1 MSRELASY
9 GASFER
15 MHQQQAA
22 LYQQHVREVRRLQ
35 AALQVAEGKAS
46 GLEARHAEDAVK
58 TESWS
63 TMADALESNGDE
75 GQRKLAMMGRRL
87 TTLRVREMH
96 LARQV
101 ASQEGELKGLRAERA
116 ERQKEVRDA
125 PADAAQ

>member
-1 MSRELASY
+1 MVLPRPLPPDLASPSRQ
-9 GASFER
+9 ALL
-15 MHQQQAA
+15 QQAEA
-22 LYQQHVREVRRLQ
+22 KN
-35 AALQVAEGKAS
+35 AK
-46 GLEARHAEDAVK
+46 LEARHAEDAVK

>member
-1 MSRELASY
+1 
-9 GASFER
+9 
-15 MHQQQAA
+15 
-22 LYQQHVREVRRLQ
+22 
-35 AALQVAEGKAS
+35 
-46 GLEARHAEDAVK
+46 
-58 TESWS
+58 
-63 TMADALESNGDE
+63 
-75 GQRKLAMMGRRL
+75 MMGRRL